1 MSPNEQFRGEHPA
14 PHPLRKA
21 PRGVDRSSQQ
31 SCSPTAG
38 QSGKGGGRGGG
49 TLCVLPASRLQAEV
63 RRVIHTHRQCPGG
76 QRGTFAA
83 PRLTPCRG
91 AGAWL
96 LGGLWLRRG
105 LVGVRRREP
114 LGRGR
119 AWPSRRG
126 ANGARPPRAG
136 QAPGR
141 LWSLDMRA
149 VPSCAGPSGRLCGK
163 GAGPAAGSLSNGA
176 WPGSPVRGP
185 GREEGAAASP
195 GLTSSGAVGAPG
207 HPGHPLPAGGATPRA
222 LPGRRRP
229 QSGPWAQPGS
239 LFPRR
244 NAGAAGPA
252 GRRRQEPG
260 VSLPSGE
267 EARPRC
273 LRRPLASRPRAR
285 AGHFLTS
292 LSKRIK
298 G

>member
-1 MSPNEQFRGEHPA
+1 MRSPGVSAAGRGETRD
-14 PHPLRKA
+14 PHAQTVSRNQTKA
-21 PRGVDRSSQQ
+21 RVSPGPPVSP
-31 SCSPTAG
+31 SC
-38 QSGKGGGRGGG
+38 R
-49 TLCVLPASRLQAEV
+49 
-63 RRVIHTHRQCPGG
+63 CPGG

-83 PRLTPCRG
+83 PRLTSCRG

-141 LWSLDMRA
+141 LWSLEMRA
-149 VPSCAGPSGRLCGK
+149 VPSCAGPSGRFCGK

-195 GLTSSGAVGAPG
+195 GLTSSGAVGA
-207 HPGHPLPAGGATPRA
+207 PGHPLPAGGATPRA

-273 LRRPLASRPRAR
+273 LRLPLASRPRAR

-292 LSKRIK
+292 LSKRVSILLSVSVSSAS
-298 G
+298 